1 MLAMA
6 MAMAMAMAD
15 GDESPQRINASTFDL
30 RPSPFPLTYTSCIP
44 GICLSRHGNVF
55 RRGNEDGREEHRDG
69 WCR

>member
-30 RPSPFPLTYTSCIP
+30 RPSPFDL
-44 GICLSRHGNVF
+44 
-55 RRGNEDGREEHRDG
+55 
-69 WCR
+69 